1 MRLDN
6 DDWMTVAQA
15 TDYLTERA
23 RAYDPAR
30 KFHRKSVEQL
40 VRRRHGLGEI
50 GIRRFGEKMWAVS
63 RAFLDE
69 YANER
74 GEMLGTPG
82 ATPKKRRPP
91 ENNC

>member
-1 MRLDN
+1 MRLNN

-15 TDYLTERA
+15 TDYLTKRA
-23 RAYDPAR
+23 QAYDPAR

-50 GIRRFGEKMWAVS
+50 GVRRFGRQWAVS

-82 ATPKKRRPP
+82 ATPKKTQTP
-91 ENNC
+91 